1 MPATWTAPRT
11 YTTGELITKT
21 ILDTHVRDN
30 LLWLKTPTES
40 GNITFASDF
49 TTTATTYTDI
59 TGLTST
65 ITTNGGGLD
74 VYLRLTMM
82 HNTAGAE
89 NWMQL
94 VIDGTSSAI
103 LGSWCSSLVSKMSTY
118 QFTHHVAALSAG
130 SHTFKIQV
138 KGWGGAGTI
147 TIRGTSGAFG
157 DPQFYVVER
166 GS

>member
-49 TTTATTYTDI
+49 TTTATTYVDV
-59 TGLTST
+59 TGLTT
-65 ITTNGGGLD
+65 TMTTNGGGVD

-82 HNTAGAE
+82 SNTAGAE

-94 VIDGTSSAI
+94 VVDGTSYAV
-103 LGSWCSSLVSKMSTY
+103 LGSWCSSLVSKMGSY
-118 QFTHHVAALSAG
+118 QFFHHVTGLSAG

-138 KGWGGAGTI
+138 KGWAGAGTI
-147 TIRGTSGAFG
+147 TIRGTTGALG
-157 DPQFYVVER
+157 DPNFYVIER
-166 GS
+166 GT